1 MDMGTFFFSGGL
13 TMKTFQSE
21 WDVFA
26 EAFINGI
33 EVESQQ
39 WADMRI
45 AFYAGAW
52 TFRDLCEN
60 SPNTQDECARY
71 LHSLVDEVD
80 TFLRRVR
87 RQIEDAKSLTTL
99 PTRKER
105 TEMEKALLFVHAS
118 GFSQE
123 SCERLF
129 VNGPMPLRELA
140 IVAFR
145 SCINLGFCTQDA
157 FRAATKICVWITRH
171 TQEVL

>member
-1 MDMGTFFFSGGL
+1 
-13 TMKTFQSE
+13 MKTFKDEWQS
-21 WDVFA
+21 FA
-26 EAFINGI
+26 DAFLNA
-33 EVESQQ
+33 VEIGSQQ
-39 WADMRI
+39 YTDMQM

-52 TFRDLCEN
+52 AFQDLCEH
-60 SPNTQDECARY
+60 SPNTDDECDRY
-71 LHSLVDEVD
+71 LASLVDDVNS
-80 TFLRRVR
+80 FLRRVK
-87 RQIEDAKSLTTL
+87 RQLEDAKSLTTP

-105 TEMEKALLFVHAS
+105 TEIEKALLFVHAS

-129 VNGPMPLRELA
+129 VNRALPLRELA